1 MSIVSKAQLKNDFLD
16 GTIITEDKMDD
27 LIDSTYNES
36 FSITKEISTADISTI
51 NSAPVTLIE
60 APGIGKIIQLNSV
73 IVNFIWGTADIT
85 PPNADIVVW
94 EVSTATLW
102 GGGVNPFGRISGGLE
117 ETASLITNLPLD
129 DDGTIEENVGVIM
142 TGVDGTAI
150 TNPTM
155 GASTSTLKLYLDY
168 SIITI

>member
-73 IVNFIWGTADIT
+73 IVNFIWGTGDIT
-85 PPNADIVVW
+85 PPNANIVLW

-102 GGGVNPFGRISGGLE
+102 GGSPEHLGQLTSGLE
-117 ETASLITNLPLD
+117 LTVSEITQLPLD
-129 DDGTIEENVGVIM
+129 NDGTIEENAAVIV
-142 TGVDGTAI
+142 TGTTGSSILD
-150 TNPTM
+150 PTM
-155 GASTSTLKLYLDY
+155 GASTSTVKFYLNY

>member
-1 MSIVSKAQLKNDFLD
+1 MAVISKAQLKNDFLD

-36 FSITKEISTADISTI
+36 FSITKEISTLEISTI
-51 NSAPVTLIE
+51 NSDPVTIID
-60 APGIGKIIQLNSV
+60 APGPGKIIQVNNV

-94 EVSTATLW
+94 GVSTATLW
-102 GGGVNPFGRISGGLE
+102 GPGATPFGQLSNGLE
-117 ETASLITNLPLD
+117 LTVSGITQLPLD
-129 DDGTIEENVGVIM
+129 NDADIEENVGIIM
-142 TGVDGTAI
+142 TGVNGSSTLD
-150 TNPTM
+150 PTM
-155 GASTSTLKLYLDY
+155 GASTSTLKLYLNY